1 MNGSRKDYKYSD
13 DNRDRAKDIM
23 NNPENFSHGEKI
35 NTFLSFH
42 KDTCVNI
49 LLLLYPSIDDEDGW
63 TYDDAS
69 NDLEILK
76 SFKPVLLGCESEFQR
91 NYLDA
96 RYWYL
101 RANKRQLQAKA
112 EMSSFLKSSNAL
124 LEEDIKN
131 MMLQILGCDDDYYS
145 DDDYD
150 EEWRIRKQDALG
162 SLKMLEVDMSKYQQD
177 SDGDPKLIDDQP
189 TQATINQYML
199 LEDEV
204 TRTHNEMTELFE
216 NAHLIA
222 SYPSIVKHHVQDME
236 GDLSRLT
243 IANFRRRIKMHRRK
257 MKRQKLLKKILRK
270 ATSRSRRFTWK
281 TVAGRKLGRPAH

>member
-1 MNGSRKDYKYSD
+1 
-13 DNRDRAKDIM
+13 M

-150 EEWRIRKQDALG
+150 EERRIRSLESQKQDALG
-162 SLKMLEVDMSKYQQD
+162 RLKMLEVDMSKYQQD

-189 TQATINQYML
+189 TQAPINVVFML
-199 LEDEV
+199 VPFFCVLIKKTREDCCRV
-204 TRTHNEMTELFE
+204 G
-216 NAHLIA
+216 I
-222 SYPSIVKHHVQDME
+222 D
-236 GDLSRLT
+236 
-243 IANFRRRIKMHRRK
+243 
-257 MKRQKLLKKILRK
+257 
-270 ATSRSRRFTWK
+270 
-281 TVAGRKLGRPAH
+281 